1 LAGGFSYD
9 DAFAARMLVSGSPD
23 EPTLH
28 LRVGGRVQG
37 VGFRYFVTRAAR
49 RAGVTGW
56 VRNLPDGDVEVLAQG
71 PQDALDALV
80 AEVRQGPRYSRVV
93 RCAVEREASE
103 ERFDSFEVRY

>member
-1 LAGGFSYD
+1 
-9 DAFAARMLVSGSPD
+9 MSGLPD
-23 EPTLH
+23 GPEDPTLR

-49 RAGVTGW
+49 RAGVRGW

-71 PQDALDALV
+71 RQDALETLV
-80 AEVRQGPRYSRVV
+80 AEVRQGPRHSRVD
-93 RCAVEREASE
+93 RCAVERQASE